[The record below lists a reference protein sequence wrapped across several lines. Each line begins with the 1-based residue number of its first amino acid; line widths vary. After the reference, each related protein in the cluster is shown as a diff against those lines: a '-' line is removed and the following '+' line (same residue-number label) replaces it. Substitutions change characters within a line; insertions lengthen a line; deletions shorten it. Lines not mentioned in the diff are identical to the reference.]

1 MKNISII
8 PVLFVSFTLLMSVQM
23 TINKIKPHTGQH
35 RQSQFENFKWLNYFH
50 VASIMIMLLPVF
62 ITGYSPFF
70 LLLFP
75 DKINIGQAMAFLACF
90 GVIGFFPW
98 KKFSTEHKQE
108 DTILPFSFILLYGL
122 LRFAFLITYEWFFR
136 GFLLTGFSL
145 WLGIGWAIII
155 NTSLYTLIH
164 IHKTKKEIIG
174 CIPFG
179 LLMCVFTVWW
189 QSIWPAIIFHM
200 QLAII
205 HEWSGLQNLTSPQK
219 QTAL

>member
-8 PVLFVSFTLLMSVQM
+8 LILFVSFTILMLM
-23 TINKIKPHTGQH
+23 PLIINKIKPAIVLH
-35 RQSQFENFKWLNYFH
+35 RQPQFENFKWLNYLH
-50 VASIMIMLLPVF
+50 ASSIMIMSLPIF

-75 DKINIGQAMAFLACF
+75 DKINIGQTMAFLACF
-90 GVIGFFPW
+90 GAIGFFPW
-98 KKFSTEHKQE
+98 KKFSAEHNYGN
-108 DTILPFSFILLYGL
+108 TILPFSFLLLYGL
-122 LRFAFLITYEWFFR
+122 LRFIFLICYEWFFR
-136 GFLLTGFSL
+136 GLLFTSFSS

-155 NTSLYTLIH
+155 NISLYTLIH

-189 QSIWPAIIFHM
+189 QSIWPAIIFHL

-205 HEWSGLQNLTSPQK
+205 HEWPRLQNLMSPQK
-219 QTAL
+219 QAAL

>member
-8 PVLFVSFTLLMSVQM
+8 PILFVSFTLLMSMQM
-23 TINKIKPHTGQH
+23 IINKIKPRIALH
-35 RQSQFENFKWLNYFH
+35 RQHQFENFKWLNYLH
-50 VASIMIMLLPVF
+50 ASSIMIMLLPVF
-62 ITGYSPFF
+62 ITGSSPFF

-75 DKINIGQAMAFLACF
+75 DKINIGQAIAFLACF

-122 LRFAFLITYEWFFR
+122 LRFIFLICYEWFFR
-136 GFLLTGFSL
+136 GLLFTSFSL

-164 IHKTKKEIIG
+164 IHKTRKEIIG